1 MYFFIY
7 KIRQRN
13 MARPISNPVSE
24 SDSSQAT
31 VERNVNVDVGQILHE
46 PCERVIEHYSNYGEL
61 LSVEVIIESDID
73 PFDDENSITII
84 K

>member
-1 MYFFIY
+1 
-7 KIRQRN
+7 
-13 MARPISNPVSE
+13 MARPISNPISE
-24 SDSSQAT
+24 SDSTQAT

-46 PCERVIEHYSNYGEL
+46 PRERVIEHYNNYGEL
-61 LSVEVIIESDID
+61 LRVEVIIESDID